1 MATDVSS
8 VSSKRQKEVE
18 NDTDEDTDRFST
30 LPDSLLSHI
39 LSFLPTRTSVATMT
53 LVSRRWLHLWE
64 HLQVFDFDDD
74 MSGKQELRKIFRRF
88 AFFVNAVLSRRRSR
102 DIQKFRLRCSISDFY
117 NFPGECVD
125 MWVRSAIGPHLQELD
140 LTIDCGFGAQLV
152 LLPPS
157 FFNCTNLVSL
167 M

>member
-1 MATDVSS
+1 MG
-8 VSSKRQKEVE
+8 K
-18 NDTDEDTDRFST
+18 T
-30 LPDSLLSHI
+30 LPLT
-39 LSFLPTRTSVATMT
+39 PTDLELYRTLFFPIYSPP
-53 LVSRRWLHLWE
+53 SQPEPPSWLW
-64 HLQVFDFDDD
+64 QVFDFDDD
-74 MSGKQELRKIFRRF
+74 LSSNRELRKIFKRF

-102 DIQKFRLRCSISDFY
+102 DIRKFRLRCSISDFY

-125 MWVRSAIGPHLQELD
+125 MWVRAAIGPHLQELD

-167 M
+167 R